1 MCGDVRLAQIG
12 GGEISLTVRGRSRE
26 AIKHERREGSTRP
39 PKCTDKGQ
47 GDVPTLVASSIMA
60 NS

>member
-12 GGEISLTVRGRSRE
+12 GGEDLSDGSRSLRK